1 MSGFVEV
8 LPPERTGPE
17 HPEWFEARRAGVT
30 ASEIAAVLG
39 LSPWESPFSL
49 YWRKRGVLGPPDD
62 NDGMRWGRRLE
73 PVVLEHFEECHPD
86 LIVARPGLLAHRDR
100 PWQMA
105 SLDGLALSQFYD
117 SGPVA
122 VVEAKTTE
130 SWDSWG
136 AELSDEI
143 PSYYRAQ
150 VLWQMDVAGVEE
162 AWVPVAKGRQY
173 REYVVF
179 YDEADCKFMRE
190 RAEEFLERLRTG
202 DPPPVDALPA
212 TIGALK
218 RLHPDLEDEE
228 VRVPE
233 TVAQAYRRAVRGAKK
248 AEDRK
253 RLLEAKL
260 RQRMGRA
267 RVAVDPD
274 GEKIATRSIY
284 PVKEHVRPACTV
296 DKLSPAKEKTS

>member
-86 LIVARPGLLAHRDR
+86 LIVTRPGLLAHRDR

-105 SLDGLALSQFYD
+105 SLDGLALSKFYD

-130 SWDSWG
+130 SWESWG

-190 RAEEFLERLRTG
+190 QAEEFLERLRTG
-202 DPPPVDALPA
+202 NLPDVDGAPA
-212 TIGALK
+212 TIDTLR
-218 RLHPDLEDEE
+218 RLNPQPLDDEE

-233 TVAQAYRRAVRGAKK
+233 TVAQVYRRAVRNHRK

-253 RLLEAKL
+253 RLLEARL

-274 GEKIATRSIY
+274 GEKVATRSIY

-296 DKLSPAKEKTS
+296 DKLSPAKEKT